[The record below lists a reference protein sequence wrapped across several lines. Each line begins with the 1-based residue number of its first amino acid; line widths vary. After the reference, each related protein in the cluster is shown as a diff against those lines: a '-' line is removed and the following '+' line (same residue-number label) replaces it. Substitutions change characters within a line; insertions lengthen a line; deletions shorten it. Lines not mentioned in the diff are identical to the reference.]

1 MSGRVVERFE
11 SWSAARA
18 RLAQIREHGFHG
30 QVTED
35 AEGTVTLIVDGGKRE
50 QPLAT
55 LPARRG
61 N

>member
-1 MSGRVVERFE
+1 MSARVVERFD

-18 RLAQIREHGFHG
+18 RLAQIREYGFHG

-35 AEGTVTLIVDGGKRE
+35 AEGTVTLIVDGGKRK

-55 LPARRG
+55 LPARRT
-61 N
+61 

>member
-1 MSGRVVERFE
+1 MTARVVETFD

-18 RLAQIREHGFHG
+18 RLRQIREAGFHG
-30 QVTED
+30 QITED